1 VKQALGFATTIHS
14 LDRESLLQELVKR
27 TDERERPLG
36 VFIQV
41 NLTNDIIR
49 GGIKPEAV
57 LAFANQVAGAK
68 GLKLLGLMA
77 VASLEAAPAAEFE
90 RMSLLSKSLVHEHPS
105 ATDLSIGMSNDF
117 VEALQFGAT
126 HLRIGTAITGNRQ
139 Y

>member
-1 VKQALGFATTIHS
+1 
-14 LDRESLLQELVKR
+14 VKR

-41 NLTNDIIR
+41 NLTNDINR

-90 RMSLLSKSLVHEHPS
+90 RMSLLSQSLVDEHPS